1 MTVKGLLDFLAST
14 EQTIPVQYFPI
25 VRIINSG
32 NQRFKPIYYIV
43 GVNYEDNKI
52 IMYPKFTGPAY
63 NEKDKYLYIPETT
76 RERLIGLLTDTDIK
90 PLEMDKK
97 LQWYSGKG
105 DVFFDV
111 AGISFDKEKNQI
123 IIDLIEV

>member
-1 MTVKGLLDFLAST
+1 MTVKGLLDLVST
-14 EQTIPVQYFPI
+14 EQVIPVQYLPI

-43 GVNYEDNKI
+43 GIDYDDNKI

-63 NEKDKYLYIPETT
+63 NGKDKYLYIPETT
-76 RERLIGLLTDTDIK
+76 RECLIGLLTDTDIK

>member
-25 VRIINSG
+25 VRVINSG

-52 IMYPKFTGPAY
+52 IMYPKFTGPA
-63 NEKDKYLYIPETT
+63 NNGKDKCLYIPETT

-97 LQWYSGKG
+97 LRWYSGKG

>member
-1 MTVKGLLDFLAST
+1 MTVKGLLDFLVST
-14 EQTIPVQYFPI
+14 EQVIPVQYLPI

-63 NEKDKYLYIPETT
+63 NNKDKYLYIPEIT
-76 RERLIGLLTDTDIK
+76 RDKLIELLIDTSIK
-90 PLEMDKK
+90 SLEQDKK
-97 LQWYSGKG
+97 LRWYSGKG

-111 AGISFDKEKNQI
+111 AGVNFDKEKNQI
-123 IIDLIEV
+123 IIDLTEV

>member
-1 MTVKGLLDFLAST
+1 MTVKGLLDFLVST
-14 EQTIPVQYFPI
+14 EQVIPTDSYPI

-32 NQRFKPIYYIV
+32 NKRFKPIYYII
-43 GVNYEDNKI
+43 GIDYDNNKI

-63 NEKDKYLYIPETT
+63 NGKDKYLYIPETT

-123 IIDLIEV
+123 IIDLTEV